1 MQRPLKLPFIHN
13 EQIAILNL
21 DATKVQ
27 VNDNHLGNLWPLRRL
42 SGRTVDFEDATQ
54 GWPVKAPVETRR
66 NDERLRARGSVER

>member
-27 VNDNHLGNLWPLRRL
+27 VNDNHP
-42 SGRTVDFEDATQ
+42 
-54 GWPVKAPVETRR
+54 ETRGR
-66 NDERLRARGSVER
+66 SGGLWVPA

>member
-27 VNDNHLGNLWPLRRL
+27 VNDNHPGDTWPLMRL
-42 SGRTVDFEDATQ
+42 VGSG
-54 GWPVKAPVETRR
+54 VKNQR
-66 NDERLRARGSVER
+66 